1 MKELALIKEI
11 KTKEEYDYES
21 NKKIHALE
29 RTSEKEYVKEV
40 LTNLKDTFIKYKIKY
55 IFGEFQGGYDD
66 GGFDSAYF
74 ADEEKKE
81 IKLSEED
88 KNEFSKMAN
97 LKKIYVFE
105 NKEKRKTSIFST
117 TSYKDVNI
125 ANDLEDILY
134 KTGCLDEYGSFAGE
148 FRVNGTVKL
157 DVFTYKW
164 DMDGSSSVETFE
176 DITDGG
182 EL

>member
-1 MKELALIKEI
+1 MKELTLIKEI
-11 KTKEEYDYES
+11 KTTTDYFYVN
-21 NKKIHALE
+21 NKKIQGLE
-29 RTSEKEYVKEV
+29 RASEKEYVKEV
-40 LTNLKDTFIKYKIKY
+40 LTSLKDTFIKHKIKY

-134 KTGCLDEYGSFAGE
+134 KTGCLEEYGSFAGE

-157 DVFTYKW
+157 DVFTHKW
-164 DMDGSSSVETFE
+164 DMDGSSSTETFE
-176 DITDGG
+176 DITDEG

>member
-1 MKELALIKEI
+1 MKELALRKEI

-74 ADEEKKE
+74 ADEEEKE

-88 KNEFSKMAN
+88 KNEFSKMVN

-134 KTGCLDEYGSFAGE
+134 KTGCLEEYGSFAGE

-157 DVFTYKW
+157 DVFTHKW
-164 DMDGSSSVETFE
+164 DMDGSSSTETFE
-176 DITDGG
+176 DITDEG

>member
-11 KTKEEYDYES
+11 KTKHNYYYVN
-21 NKKIHALE
+21 NKQIHALE
-29 RTSEKEYVKEV
+29 RANEKEYVKEV
-40 LTNLKDTFIKYKIKY
+40 LTSLKDTFIKYKIKY

-66 GGFDSAYF
+66 GGFDSTYF
-74 ADEEKKE
+74 ADEEEKE
-81 IKLSEED
+81 IKLSEDD
-88 KNEFSKMAN
+88 KKEFFKMAN
-97 LKKIYVFE
+97 LKNIYVFE

-164 DMDGSSSVETFE
+164 DMDGSSSIETFE
-176 DITDGG
+176 DIANGG

>member
-11 KTKEEYDYES
+11 KTTTDYFYAN
-21 NKKIHALE
+21 NKKIQGLE
-29 RTSEKEYVKEV
+29 RASEKEYVKEV
-40 LTNLKDTFIKYKIKY
+40 LTSLKDTFIKHKIKY

-134 KTGCLDEYGSFAGE
+134 KTGCLEEYGSFAGE

-157 DVFTYKW
+157 DVFTHKW
-164 DMDGSSSVETFE
+164 DMDGSSSTETFE
-176 DITDGG
+176 DITDEG

>member
-66 GGFDSAYF
+66 GGFNSAYF
-74 ADEEKKE
+74 ADEEEKE

-88 KNEFSKMAN
+88 KNEFFKMVN
-97 LKKIYVFE
+97 LKNIYVFE

>member
-66 GGFDSAYF
+66 GGFNSAYF
-74 ADEEKKE
+74 ADEEEKE

-88 KNEFSKMAN
+88 KNEFSKMVN

-117 TSYKDVNI
+117 TSYKDVNV

-164 DMDGSSSVETFE
+164 GMDGSSSVETFE
-176 DITDGG
+176 NITDGG